1 MNAAVSSE
9 IHVGQ
14 MSHLPMRRR
23 RMNVAHRAGAG
34 HIQEIS
40 FATIASETPGLQFCI
55 GDTYI

>member
-14 MSHLPMRRR
+14 ISHQTMRRR
-23 RMNVAHRAGAG
+23 RKNVAHRAVAG
-34 HIQEIS
+34 PIQESS
-40 FATIASETPGLQFCI
+40 FATIAGETPGLQFCI